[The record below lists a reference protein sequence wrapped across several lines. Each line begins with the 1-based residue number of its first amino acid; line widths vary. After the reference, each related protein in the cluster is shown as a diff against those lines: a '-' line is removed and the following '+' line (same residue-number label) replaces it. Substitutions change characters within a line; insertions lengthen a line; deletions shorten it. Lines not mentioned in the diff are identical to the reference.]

1 MLAKMNNIA
10 MSTMVPIV
18 ALANRR
24 FGCETSLKT
33 LNAGIS
39 IPIKTSY
46 IHVGITH
53 IERLLEATITVYNI
67 DYGAGV
73 VSRVATRTSK

>member
-1 MLAKMNNIA
+1 MNIMA
-10 MSTMVPIV
+10 TSIMVPMV

-33 LNAGIS
+33 LNPSIS
-39 IPIKTSY
+39 ILDKTLC

-53 IERLLEATITVYNI
+53 VERLLEATISVYNI
-67 DYGAGV
+67 DYGAGII
-73 VSRVATRTSK
+73 SRVATRTSK